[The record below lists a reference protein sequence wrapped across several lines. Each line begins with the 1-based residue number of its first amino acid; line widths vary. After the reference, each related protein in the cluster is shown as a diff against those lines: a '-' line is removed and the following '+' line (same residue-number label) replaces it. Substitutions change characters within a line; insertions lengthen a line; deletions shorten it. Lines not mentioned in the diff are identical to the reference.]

1 MLLGMYSKGER
12 ESILA
17 RQQRA
22 LDIHIGQKFRLRRK
36 NFKVFEVYPHFIRL
50 KCGDEV
56 MSLNKGDIVTIR
68 CGNGEYEED

>member
-1 MLLGMYSKGER
+1 MLLGMYSKGES
-12 ESILA
+12 EHILA
-17 RQQRA
+17 RQQGV

-36 NFKVFEVYPHFIRL
+36 NFKVFEVYPYFIRL

-68 CGNGEYEED
+68 CGNGEYKED

>member
-12 ESILA
+12 DSILA

-22 LDIHIGQKFRLRRK
+22 LDIHIGQKFRLRGK

-56 MSLNKGDIVTIR
+56 MSLNKGDIITFR
-68 CGNGEYEED
+68 CGDGEYKED